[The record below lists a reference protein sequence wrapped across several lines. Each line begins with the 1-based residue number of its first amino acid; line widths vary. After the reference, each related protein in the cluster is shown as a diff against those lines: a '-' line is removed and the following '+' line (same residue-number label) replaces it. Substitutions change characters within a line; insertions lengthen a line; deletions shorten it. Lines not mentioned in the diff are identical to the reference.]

1 MARVWTFFL
10 QGWGGGLRVV
20 DRETEEEK
28 EERLSAP
35 NSDPGGKQRE
45 AKIESA
51 GLRDFFFLKKKS
63 TAANTH
69 SHTHTHDFSIVLDS
83 SCIPV

>member
-20 DRETEEEK
+20 DGETEEEK

-51 GLRDFFFLKKKS
+51 GLRDFFFSQEKKYS
-63 TAANTH
+63 SQHTLTH
-69 SHTHTHDFSIVLDS
+69 AHTRFQH
-83 SCIPV
+83 CP